1 MDTASV
7 IFFTFFG
14 VSVAI
19 VLFVI
24 LRSFVWWYWGISKRI
39 DNQEG
44 IGKLLRRQNEL
55 LEEILRANGGD
66 LSKSASANN
75 PVKKDHN
82 ESDRGQV
89 TNNEESKQTPNS
101 VTLEKGSN

>member
-1 MDTASV
+1 MV
-7 IFFTFFG
+7 G
-14 VSVAI
+14 VAI
-19 VLFVI
+19 VLFLI

-66 LSKSASANN
+66 LSKSASANK